1 MPRKDLD
8 SYTREHRHFYTD
20 TLQPLLLETATHNPG
35 GVVAELGAG
44 DGSILWALEQ
54 RGLLGDVAYAVD
66 LSPERVARAERV
78 SPKIR
83 GIVADATHV
92 DELPDG
98 AVDGVLVSQVIEHLQ
113 DDRALA
119 PEIAR
124 LLKPGGWW
132 YVGTIVRGRR
142 AWWIYHVDGKWQ
154 VDPTHIREYQS
165 KRELLSVLAHREL
178 RVGDVRTTPL
188 LFPVL
193 DLALR
198 ATAALR
204 IVPYDS
210 LSEAYLRRPR
220 LNDARRL
227 RVRVPGYRL
236 IEVSG
241 NKVQETHRA
250 SPDGAVST

>member
-1 MPRKDLD
+1 MPRKNLS

-20 TLQPLLLETATHNPG
+20 TLQPLLLETAVNNPG

-44 DGSILWALEQ
+44 DGSILWALEE

-66 LSPERVARAERV
+66 LSPERVARSERV

-83 GIVADATHV
+83 GVVADATHV

-98 AVDGVLVSQVIEHLQ
+98 AVDGVLVSQVIEHLD

-165 KRELLSVLAHREL
+165 EGELLSVLTHSKLAVR
-178 RVGDVRTTPL
+178 DIRTTPL
-188 LFPVL
+188 SFPVV

-210 LSEAYLRRPR
+210 LSEAYLRKPR
-220 LNDARRL
+220 LLDARRL
-227 RVRVPGYRL
+227 RIRVPGYGL
-236 IEVSG
+236 LEVSG
-241 NKVQETHRA
+241 NKLDE
-250 SPDGAVST
+250 GAVSA

>member
-1 MPRKDLD
+1 MPRKDLT

-20 TLQPLLLETATHNPG
+20 TLQPLLLETATDNPG

-44 DGSILWALEQ
+44 DGSILWALEE

-66 LSPERVARAERV
+66 LSAERVERAEQV

-83 GIVADATHV
+83 GVVADATHV
-92 DELPDG
+92 EELPDG
-98 AVDGVLVSQVIEHLQ
+98 AVDGVLVSQVIEHLD

-142 AWWIYHVDGKWQ
+142 AWWIYRVDGRWQ
-154 VDPTHIREYQS
+154 VDPTHVREYVS
-165 KRELLSVLAHREL
+165 EGELLSVLAHPEL

-188 LFPVL
+188 RFPVL

-198 ATAALR
+198 AAAAFR
-204 IVPYDS
+204 IVARDS
-210 LSEAYLRRPR
+210 LSAAYVRRPR
-220 LNDARRL
+220 LRDARRL
-227 RVRVPGYRL
+227 RIRVPGYRL
-236 IEVSG
+236 LEVCGS
-241 NKVQETHRA
+241 KVDEAATSA
-250 SPDGAVST
+250 